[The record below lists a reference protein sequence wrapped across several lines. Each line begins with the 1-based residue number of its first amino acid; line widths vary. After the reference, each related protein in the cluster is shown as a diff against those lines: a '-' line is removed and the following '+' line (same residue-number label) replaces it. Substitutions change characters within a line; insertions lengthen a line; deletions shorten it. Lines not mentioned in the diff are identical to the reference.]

1 MKLSKLMVAMLAS
14 MALVACG
21 GNSKGE
27 SSSQATSIS
36 GETSTSEVVTDTLA
50 WMSTTNTLRVDLYGE
65 LGLTFKYGDA
75 ELQGGVVIN
84 FDDTKTMTYT
94 GEPAQETYNFVYVL
108 KGNDGG
114 NVTIVNRAIVKESL
128 GEYFSDILNKNLK
141 GKVKGYLAIG
151 TGTDLQWDKT
161 LSTAMNDSINRLNIA

>member
-1 MKLSKLMVAMLAS
+1 MVAMLAS

-27 SSSQATSIS
+27 SSSQTTSIS
-36 GETSTSEVVTDTLA
+36 GETSSSEVVTDTLA
-50 WMSTTNTLRVDLYGE
+50 WMSTTNTLKVDLYGD
-65 LGLTFKYGDA
+65 LGLTFKYGDT
-75 ELQGGVVIN
+75 ELQSGVVIN
-84 FDDTKTMTYT
+84 FDAAKTMTYT

-114 NVTIVNRAIVKESL
+114 NTTIVNRAILKESL
-128 GEYFSDILNKNLK
+128 GEYFSDILNENLK